1 VTIDVRNQ
9 FPTGDAAR
17 AFCDRAL
24 NTMAGGLTGSR
35 ILAIAGAIRA
45 LQAEGKPVCNLTVG
59 DFSPQQFRIPESLAR
74 GISEAVAAGETN
86 YPPAVGLPETR
97 EAVTILYRR
106 DLGLDYP
113 IESVFMAGG
122 ARPPIF
128 ATFALVV
135 EPGDT
140 VVYSIPSWNNH
151 YYCQVNGTVVKTVVS
166 GPETNF
172 LPTAGALAPVLE
184 DARLLCLNSPL
195 NPTGTAMSADQLGG
209 ICDLILDINRR
220 REAAGERPLMLMYDQ
235 VYWMLCHG
243 DVEHVTPVGLRP
255 AMANYTIFVDA
266 ISKSFA
272 ATGLRVG
279 WGVVP
284 APLAPR
290 YKALIGHMGSWA
302 PRPEQV
308 ATSALLR
315 DPTAIAAYHAVMK
328 KGIADRLFALHDGFE
343 TMKAEGLPVHAIAP
357 QGAIYLSVRFD
368 ILGRSFAGTTLQTNE
383 DIRCFLLDEALF
395 GLVPFQAFG
404 LEEDSGWMRLSIGAV
419 GLDDIAEGLAR
430 IKTALEKLD

>member
-1 VTIDVRNQ
+1 MTIDVRDV
-9 FPTGDAAR
+9 FPSGTDAQ

-24 NTMAGGLTGSR
+24 NTMAGGLTGSK
-35 ILAIAGAIRA
+35 ILAIAASIRA

-59 DFSPQQFRIPESLAR
+59 DFSPDQFRVPELLASR
-74 GISEAVAAGETN
+74 AGRAIAEGQTN
-86 YPPAVGLPETR
+86 YPPAIGLRETR
-97 EAVTILYRR
+97 EAVTILYKR

-113 IESVFMAGG
+113 VESVFMAGG
-122 ARPPIF
+122 ARPPIY

-151 YYCQVNGTVVKTVVS
+151 YYCQVNGVVTKTVVS
-166 GPETNF
+166 GPESDF
-172 LPTAGALAPVLE
+172 LPTAEALAGVLE

-195 NPTGTAMSADQLGG
+195 NPTGTAFKPDQLAG
-209 ICDLILDINRR
+209 ICDLILDINKRR
-220 REAAGERPLMLMYDQ
+220 DAAGERPLMLMYDQ

-255 AMANYTIFVDA
+255 EMANYTIFVDA

-308 ATSALLR
+308 ATSELLR
-315 DPTAIAAYHAVMK
+315 DPAAIDAYHAVMK
-328 KGIADRLFALHDGFE
+328 KGIADRLYALYDGFAAME
-343 TMKAEGLPVHAIAP
+343 RGGLGVHAIAP
-357 QGAIYLSVRFD
+357 QGAIYLSVKFD
-368 ILGRSFAGTTLQTNE
+368 ILGRTFAGSTFETNE
-383 DIRCFLLDEALF
+383 DIRRFLLDEALF
-395 GLVPFQAFG
+395 GIVPFQAFG

-419 GLDDIAEGLAR
+419 GMKDIEDGLAR
-430 IKTALEKLD
+430 IRAALGRVQ

>member
-1 VTIDVRNQ
+1 MTIDVRDV
-9 FPTGDAAR
+9 FPTGDAAQ

-24 NTMAGGLTGSR
+24 NEMAGGLTGSA
-35 ILAIAGAIRA
+35 ILAIAASIRE
-45 LQAEGKPVCNLTVG
+45 LQAQGQPVCNLTVG
-59 DFSPQQFRIPESLAR
+59 DFSPAQFRVPESFTAR
-74 GISEAVAAGETN
+74 VTKAFADGETN
-86 YPPAVGLPETR
+86 YPPAVGLAEAR
-97 EAVTILYRR
+97 EAVTILYKR

-113 IESVFMAGG
+113 VESVFMAGG

-151 YYCQVNGTVVKTVVS
+151 YYCQVNGVVSKTVVS
-166 GPETNF
+166 GPESDF
-172 LPTAGALAPVLE
+172 LPTAEALAPVLQ

-195 NPTGTAMSADQLGG
+195 NPTGTAFKAEQLAA
-209 ICDLILDINRR
+209 ICDVILEINER
-220 REAAGERPLMLMYDQ
+220 REAKGERPLMVLYDQ

-255 AMANYTIFVDA
+255 EMANYTIFVDA

-279 WGVVP
+279 WGVIP

-290 YKALIGHMGSWA
+290 YKAIIGHMGSWA

-308 ATSALLR
+308 ATSELLR
-315 DPTAIAAYHAVMK
+315 DAAAIEAYHSVMK
-328 KGIADRLFALHDGFE
+328 KGIADRLFALHNGFAAMEADGL
-343 TMKAEGLPVHAIAP
+343 GVHAIAP
-357 QGAIYLSVRFD
+357 QGAIYLSVKFD
-368 ILGRSFAGTTLQTNE
+368 ILGRTFEGAKFETNE
-383 DIRCFLLDEALF
+383 DIRRFLLDQALF
-395 GLVPFQAFG
+395 GIVPFQAFG
-404 LEEDSGWMRLSIGAV
+404 LLEDSGWMRLSIGAV
-419 GLDDIAEGLAR
+419 SMKEIMDGLER
-430 IKTALEKLD
+430 IRTALAKVV